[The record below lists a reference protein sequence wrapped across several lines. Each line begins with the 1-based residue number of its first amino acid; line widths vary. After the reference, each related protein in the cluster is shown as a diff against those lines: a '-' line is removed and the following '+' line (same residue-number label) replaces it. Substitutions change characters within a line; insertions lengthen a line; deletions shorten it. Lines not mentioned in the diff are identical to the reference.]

1 MTEVL
6 GGSVEAMQVAHDI
19 LGRWQRLGLR
29 GALLA
34 RNIDTGEQLGFAADE
49 QFPLASV
56 VKLPQALV
64 LQDRIAQGSLDGAAP
79 VSLDP
84 ATATPGPTG
93 AARFRHPARIAVDD
107 LIYLTMAVSDNTAA
121 DALFALVPEDEV
133 TAQLRA
139 WGYED
144 IVIRHPMRALYD
156 AVARWSE
163 NDMRMALRMAAAATT
178 SGGGHTLP
186 VLDVSSGN
194 VGTARALVALVGDIW
209 TDTVSVPAATARVR
223 ELMSTPV
230 TRHRLGAELCSDSV
244 TVRSKTGTFLHA
256 RHEVGLVETGTG
268 DRIAVAALTESSV
281 PAEVQPEVDRAIG
294 RAGRLA
300 VEVLRD

>member
-6 GGSVEAMQVAHDI
+6 GESVEAMQVAHEI
-19 LGRWQRLGLR
+19 LERWQRLGLR

-34 RNIDTGEQLGFAADE
+34 RNVDTSEQLGFAADE

-64 LQDRIAQGSLDGAAP
+64 LQDRIAHGRLDGAHL
-79 VSLDP
+79 VSLEP
-84 ATATPGPTG
+84 AMATPGPTG
-93 AARFRHPARIAVDD
+93 AARFRHPARIAVED
-107 LIYLTMAVSDNTAA
+107 LIYLTMSMSDNAAA

-156 AVARWSE
+156 AVARWSD

-194 VGTARALVALVGDIW
+194 VGTARALVTLVSDIW

-230 TRHRLGAELCSDSV
+230 TRHRLGAELASDSV
-244 TVRSKTGTFLHA
+244 TVSSKTGTFLHA
-256 RHEVGLVETGTG
+256 RHEVGLVQTATG
-268 DRIAVAALTESSV
+268 DRIAIAALTESSV

-294 RAGRLA
+294 RAARLA